1 METSQKVVRRIRIS
15 QNTLDQCRAYFPG
28 LTIDKLVENALENEI
43 RRKQKKRLINP
54 F

>member
-1 METSQKVVRRIRIS
+1 MEASKKVVRRVRID

-28 LTIDKLVENALENEI
+28 STLQLLIENALENEI
-43 RRKQKKRLINP
+43 RRKLKKRLINP